1 MNNNEVVNILEKTGA
16 IIRNSHFVGTSG
28 RHMATYITKD
38 KLLPH
43 TAETFRITQSLA
55 EIFKNLDVDV
65 VAAPI
70 IGGVILGNL
79 VAYHLSLL
87 QKKEIL
93 SVYAEKTPEGPMV
106 FKRGYDALVKNKK
119 ILIIDDTIATG
130 FSVHKMIDV
139 VRQFGGNIVAMG
151 VIINRVP
158 KEINAQTLQI
168 PLFSSLCEI
177 PEDTFDEKDCPQCK
191 SGVPVDTELGHGKK
205 FLEGKKNKK

>member
-1 MNNNEVVNILEKTGA
+1 MNNQEVVDILEKTGA

-28 RHMATYITKD
+28 RHMSVYITKD

-43 TAETFRITQSLA
+43 TRETFRVTQLLA
-55 EIFKNLDVDV
+55 ENFKNLDVDV
-65 VAAPI
+65 VAAPV

-79 VAYHLSLL
+79 VAYHLSNL

-106 FKRGYDALVKNKK
+106 FKRGYDQLIKGKK
-119 ILIIDDTIATG
+119 VLIIDDTVATG

-158 KEINAQTLQI
+158 EEINSQTLGI
-168 PLFSSLCEI
+168 PFSWLCEI
-177 PEDTFDEKDCPQCK
+177 PAETFEEKDCPMCK
-191 SGVPVDTELGHGKK
+191 AGVQINTTLGHGKK
-205 FLEGKKNKK
+205 